1 MWLTCLLM
9 WKGEDMKRLLIR
21 HMFPWLSQKC
31 AGKRFCIRCLEA
43 RETEDIPLVKL
54 TPMVLEMGHY
64 DLTGSATQVMLA
76 TRCRATV
83 GQKHHPHEGG

>member
-1 MWLTCLLM
+1 
-9 WKGEDMKRLLIR
+9 MKRLPAR

-43 RETEDIPLVKL
+43 RETEDIPLVTR

-64 DLTGSATQVMLA
+64 DLPN
-76 TRCRATV
+76 RV
-83 GQKHHPHEGG
+83 GLGHVWPQGMR